1 MDRIESLWRR
11 CRAGDREA
19 LEELVRRWERKLFY
33 YVRRLLPQEE
43 DAWDV
48 LQTTWVRVIGAIGK
62 VRDPDALVPWI
73 YQIARNAALAH
84 RKSFLARERWIDAEA
99 AVDQL
104 ALGESIDP
112 CWSAEEVH
120 RALEK
125 LSAHHRDAL
134 TLFFLETFSIE
145 DMAGVLEVSE
155 GTVKSRLFYARKA
168 LREKLEKCRSY
179 P

>member
-1 MDRIESLWRR
+1 MDRIESIWRR
-11 CRAGDREA
+11 CRAGDPEA

-48 LQTTWVRVIGAIGK
+48 LQTTWVRVIGAIGR
-62 VRDPDALVPWI
+62 VREADALVPWI
-73 YQIARNAALAH
+73 YRIARNAAMSH
-84 RKSFLARERWIDAEA
+84 RKSLLARERWIDAQA

-104 ALGESIDP
+104 APEEPIDP
-112 CWSAEEVH
+112 CWSAEDVH
-120 RALEK
+120 RAMEK

-134 TLFFLETFSIE
+134 TLFFLEAFSVDE
-145 DMAGVLEVSE
+145 MAGVLEVSA

-168 LREKLEKCRSY
+168 LREELEQCRSH

>member
-1 MDRIESLWRR
+1 MDRIEALWRR
-11 CRAGDREA
+11 CRAGDPEA

-33 YVRRLLPQEE
+33 YVRRLLPQED

-48 LQTTWVRVIGAIGK
+48 LQMTWVRVIGAIGN
-62 VRDPDALVPWI
+62 VRDADALVPWI
-73 YQIARNAALAH
+73 YRIARNTAMTH
-84 RKSFLARERWIDAEA
+84 RKSLLARERWIDAEA

-104 ALGESIDP
+104 ARDEPIEP

-120 RALEK
+120 GGMQK

-134 TLFFLETFSIE
+134 ALFFLEAFSVE
-145 DMAGVLEVSE
+145 QMAGVLEVSP

-168 LREKLEKCRSY
+168 LREQLEKCRSY
-179 P
+179 Q